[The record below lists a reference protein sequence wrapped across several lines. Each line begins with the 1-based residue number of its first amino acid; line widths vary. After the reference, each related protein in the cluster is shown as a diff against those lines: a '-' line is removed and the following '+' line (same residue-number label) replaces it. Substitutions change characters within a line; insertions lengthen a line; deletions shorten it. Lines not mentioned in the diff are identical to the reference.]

1 MNLVAFARTNA
12 RWLGAGL
19 LLTFCSSAGQTF
31 FISLFAA
38 EIRAAHGL
46 GHGGFGLVYMVAT
59 LASAATLVGIGRQVD
74 VSSPA
79 RVTTATFALLAGG
92 CALMAV
98 SVNAITLGVALWAL
112 RLFGQGMLS
121 HVAMTLTGRWF
132 VAARGRAVSIVTLG
146 HQIGEG
152 LLPAGLVLLLGA
164 MPWRGAWLVVAACL
178 VVLAIPLSRALLAV
192 EREPSG
198 SERATLAAAR
208 HWTRAEVLRDP
219 LFLAVLPGVLSPAF
233 IGTSVFFH
241 QVHLAEIKG
250 WPLGAI
256 ASAFALMAATTVVFA
271 LATGRAIDRFGASR
285 LLAGFLLPLA
295 AGCLVLWR
303 GEGVGAMYGFMALL
317 GVSQGVTASLFGA
330 LWPEVYGTRHLGAI
344 RSVTFAAM
352 VLATAL
358 GPGVTG
364 ALIDAGV
371 GFEGQ
376 VGAMGAWCLFATA
389 AVSLASARLVARVR
403 AERVAAAV
411 VAAVPAVPT
420 PSGG

>member
-1 MNLVAFARTNA
+1 MNLVAFGRENA
-12 RWLGAGL
+12 RWLSAGL

-31 FISLFAA
+31 FISLFGA

-59 LASAATLVGIGRQVD
+59 LASAATLVAIGRRVD
-74 VSSPA
+74 VDSPA
-79 RVTTATFALLAGG
+79 RVATATLLLLAAG
-92 CALMAV
+92 CALMAASMNV
-98 SVNAITLGVALWAL
+98 VTLAVALWAL

-121 HVAMTLTGRWF
+121 HVAMTLVGRWF
-132 VAARGRAVSIVTLG
+132 VAARGRAVSVVTLG
-146 HQIGEG
+146 HQLGEG
-152 LLPAGLVLLLGA
+152 LLPAAAVALLGA
-164 MPWRGAWLVVAACL
+164 LHWRLAWLAIAAFL
-178 VVLAIPLSRALLAV
+178 VGAALPAARALLAV

-198 SERATLAAAR
+198 TERAALEAVR
-208 HWTRAEVLRDP
+208 HWTRREVLRDP
-219 LFLAVLPGVLSPAF
+219 LFLAVVPGILSPAF

-241 QVHLAEIKG
+241 QVHLTEIKG
-250 WPLGAI
+250 WPLGAM
-256 ASAFALMAATTVVFA
+256 AGAFALMAATTVAFA
-271 LATGRAIDRFGASR
+271 LATGRAIDRFGAAR

-295 AGCLVLWR
+295 TGCLVLWL
-303 GEGVGAMYGFMALL
+303 GGGVGTLYGFMFLL

-330 LWPEVYGTRHLGAI
+330 LWPEIYGTRHLGAI

-371 GFEGQ
+371 GFEAQ
-376 VGAMGAWCLFATA
+376 VGAMGAWCLAATA
-389 AVSLASARLVARVR
+389 IVASASARLVARGA
-403 AERVAAAV
+403 AEREALRAAA
-411 VAAVPAVPT
+411 T